1 MDETIRSVRSALVDA
16 MAGEHRLR
24 RQAVQEQQE
33 AERWR
38 QRAALAEGRGLLD
51 LAEQARERAAKHDGG
66 AHRLGRRAQEIR
78 FQADRLRAA
87 LAATNSLERAP
98 PHARSLESRL
108 AELEIERELERIRQ
122 AKTTQL
128 SAPEPNA

>member
-1 MDETIRSVRSALVDA
+1 MDETMRSVRSALVDA

-24 RQAVQEQQE
+24 RQAVQEQRE
-33 AERWR
+33 TERWR

-51 LAEQARERAAKHDGG
+51 LAEQARERAAKHDFG
-66 AHRLGRRAQEIR
+66 AHRLRRRAEEIR

-122 AKTTQL
+122 AKTTQV
-128 SAPEPNA
+128 SAIEPDA